1 MCERAEHVQSLV
13 FYALLIIET
22 CILYTPAHRCINVCT
37 SCEESQDCCQL
48 FMTIIDLFASN
59 LTAGKCIYF

>member
-22 CILYTPAHRCINVCT
+22 CILYTPAHIGVLMFVLPVKKVKTVANC
-37 SCEESQDCCQL
+37 L
-48 FMTIIDLFASN
+48 
-59 LTAGKCIYF
+59 